1 MERAPFQRTDPHLP
15 VIPSKSLH
23 PAMSKRPLASALFL
37 ALFLTVGAGFGASGV
52 GGPAAVR
59 ADNLRDTP
67 LVRAVQRAR
76 AAAVNIHTEKTAPV
90 TDPAFAT
97 PGHHGRKINGMGTGI
112 IIDERGYIVT
122 NHHVVNGVD
131 SLRVTLD
138 TGNTYNAVVISEDPV
153 RDLAVLKIQATAPL
167 AVMPLGT
174 SSDLMLGETVFA
186 IGNAFGY
193 ESTITVGIVSALH
206 RDVEVNDTQSYKNL
220 IQTDAA
226 INPGNSGGP
235 LINLNGEVVGINVAI
250 RAGAQKIGFAIPIDD
265 ARKIVADLLKIEYFD
280 GTSHGLIARDVK
292 AGSDRR
298 MVVEGARA
306 GSPAEQAGLRA
317 GDVVIKAGDMPV
329 VDSADFERALLGHG
343 VGEEIHLTVKRDG
356 KPEQIALKL
365 APASGELQASGVGS
379 VIVHGERDPV
389 TDPVSDRIWEII
401 GVRVNKVA
409 KSNPKLINSKYD
421 GGLQVVAIRSDSP
434 AAHGGIQPK
443 DVLVGLDRW
452 TTVRMEDVS
461 WVLDH
466 RQDLVTPLRFHIVRS
481 TETLFGDLMLAT
493 QQR

>member
-1 MERAPFQRTDPHLP
+1 MP
-15 VIPSKSLH
+15 
-23 PAMSKRPLASALFL
+23 KRPLALALFL
-37 ALFLTVGAGFGASGV
+37 ASILAVGAGLGAGGV
-52 GGPAAVR
+52 GGAPAAPPAR
-59 ADNLRDTP
+59 EDNSRETP

-76 AAAVNIHTEKTAPV
+76 AAAVNIHTEKTTPV
-90 TDPAFAT
+90 TDPAYAT
-97 PGHHGRKINGMGTGI
+97 PGRHGRKVNGMGTGI

-153 RDLAVLKIQATAPL
+153 RDLAILKIQASGPL
-167 AVMPLGT
+167 SVMPLGT

-206 RDVEVNDTQSYKNL
+206 RDVEVNETQSYKNL

-280 GTSHGLIARDVK
+280 GTSHGLLARDVK

-298 MVVEGARA
+298 MVVEAARV
-306 GSPAEQAGLRA
+306 GSPADAAGLKP
-317 GDVVIKAGDMPV
+317 GDVVLKAGETNV

-343 VGEEIHLTVKRDG
+343 VGDEVHLTVKRDG
-356 KPEQIALKL
+356 KPQQVSLKL
-365 APASGELQASGVGS
+365 APASGELQASGAGS
-379 VIVHGERDPV
+379 VIVHGETDPV
-389 TDPVSDRIWEII
+389 TQRIWDVI
-401 GVRVNKVA
+401 GVRVNKIA
-409 KSNPKLINSKYD
+409 KSNTKLVNSKYE
-421 GGLQVVAIRSDSP
+421 GGLQVLEIRNDSP

-452 TTVRMEDVS
+452 TTIRTEDVS

-466 RQDLVTPLRFHIVRS
+466 RQDQVTPLRFHIVRS
-481 TETLFGDLMLAT
+481 SETLFGDMMLAT

>member
-1 MERAPFQRTDPHLP
+1 MPKR
-15 VIPSKSLH
+15 SL
-23 PAMSKRPLASALFL
+23 ALALFL
-37 ALFLTVGAGFGASGV
+37 ASVLAVGAGFGAGGV
-52 GGPAAVR
+52 GGPAAAR
-59 ADNLRDTP
+59 EENQRETP

-112 IIDERGYIVT
+112 VIDERGYIVT

-131 SLRVTLD
+131 KLSVTLD

-153 RDLAVLKIQATAPL
+153 RDVAILKIQASTPL
-167 AVMPLGT
+167 TVMPLGT

-206 RDVEVNDTQSYKNL
+206 RDVEVNETQSYKNL

-280 GTSHGLIARDVK
+280 GTSHGVIARDVK

-298 MVVEGARA
+298 MVIEAARS
-306 GSPAEQAGLRA
+306 GSAADAAGLKP
-317 GDVVIKAGDMPV
+317 GDVVLKAGDTSV

-343 VGEEIHLTVKRDG
+343 VGDEVHLTVRRDG
-356 KPEQIALKL
+356 KQEDLSLKL
-365 APASGELQASGVGS
+365 GPANGELQANGTGS
-379 VIVHGERDPV
+379 VIVHGES
-389 TDPVSDRIWEII
+389 DPVSQRIWDVI
-401 GVRVNKVA
+401 GVRVNKIA
-409 KSNPKLINSKYD
+409 KTNPKLVNSKYE
-421 GGLQVVAIRSDSP
+421 GGLQVVEIRIDSP

-481 TETLFGDLMLAT
+481 SETLFGDMILAT
-493 QQR
+493 QTR

>member
-1 MERAPFQRTDPHLP
+1 MPKR
-15 VIPSKSLH
+15 SL
-23 PAMSKRPLASALFL
+23 ALAFFLASIVA
-37 ALFLTVGAGFGASGV
+37 VGAGLGAGGV
-52 GGPAAVR
+52 SPPVHEDSAR
-59 ADNLRDTP
+59 ETP
-67 LVRAVQRAR
+67 LVKAVKRAR
-76 AAAVNIHTEKTAPV
+76 AAAVNIHTEKTTPV
-90 TDPAFAT
+90 TDPAYAT
-97 PGHHGRKINGMGTGI
+97 PGRHGRKVNGMGTGI
-112 IIDERGYIVT
+112 VIDERGYIVT

-131 SLRVTLD
+131 NLRVTLD
-138 TGNTYNAVVISEDPV
+138 TGNTYSAVVISEDPV
-153 RDLAVLKIQATAPL
+153 RDLAILKIQASTPL
-167 AVMPLGT
+167 TVMPLGT

-206 RDVEVNDTQSYKNL
+206 RDVEVNETQSYKNL

-292 AGSDRR
+292 SGSDRR
-298 MVVEGARA
+298 MVVEAARA
-306 GSPAEQAGLRA
+306 GSAAEQAGL
-317 GDVVIKAGDMPV
+317 KAGDIVLKAGETSV

-343 VGEEIHLTVKRDG
+343 VGDEVHLTVKRDG
-356 KPEQIALKL
+356 KSEQVALKL
-365 APASGELQASGVGS
+365 GPASGELQASGTGN
-379 VIVHGERDPV
+379 VIVHSERDPV
-389 TDPVSDRIWEII
+389 TDPATDRIWEVI
-401 GVRVNKVA
+401 GLRVSKIA
-409 KSNPKLINSKYD
+409 KTNSKLANSKYE

-434 AAHGGIQPK
+434 AAHGGILPK

-452 TTVRMEDVS
+452 TTVRIEDVS

-481 TETLFGDLMLAT
+481 NGQSGSSPETLFGDMLLAT

>member
-1 MERAPFQRTDPHLP
+1 MP
-15 VIPSKSLH
+15 
-23 PAMSKRPLASALFL
+23 KRPLALALFL
-37 ALFLTVGAGFGASGV
+37 ASILAVGAGLGASGA
-52 GGPAAVR
+52 GSPPGAHEQDAR
-59 ADNLRDTP
+59 ETP
-67 LVRAVQRAR
+67 LVKAVQRAR
-76 AAAVNIHTEKTAPV
+76 AAAVNIHTEKTTPV

-97 PGHHGRKINGMGTGI
+97 PGRHGRKVNGMGTGI

-122 NHHVVNGVD
+122 NHHVINGVD

-138 TGNTYNAVVISEDPV
+138 SGNTYNAVVISEDPV
-153 RDLAVLKIQATAPL
+153 RDLAILKIQATVPL
-167 AVMPLGT
+167 TVMPLGT

-206 RDVEVNDTQSYKNL
+206 RDVEVNETQSYKNL

-265 ARKIVADLLKIEYFD
+265 ARKIMADLLKIEYFD
-280 GTSHGLIARDVK
+280 NASHGVIARDVK
-292 AGSDRR
+292 SGSDRR
-298 MVVEGARA
+298 MVVEAA
-306 GSPAEQAGLRA
+306 KPGSAADQAGLKP
-317 GDVVIKAGDMPV
+317 GDVILKAGERPI

-343 VGEEIHLTVKRDG
+343 VGDEVHLTVKRDG
-356 KPEQIALKL
+356 KSEELALKL
-365 APASGELQASGVGS
+365 GPANGDLQANTAGS
-379 VIVHGERDPV
+379 VIVHSETEPADPL
-389 TDPVSDRIWEII
+389 SQRIWEVI
-401 GVRVNKVA
+401 GLRVSKIA
-409 KSNPKLINSKYD
+409 KTNPKLTNSKYE
-421 GGLQVVAIRSDSP
+421 GGLQVVEIRSDSP
-434 AAHGGIQPK
+434 AAHGGIQPR

-466 RQDLVTPLRFHIVRS
+466 RQDMVTPLRFHIVRS
-481 TETLFGDLMLAT
+481 GGMGGALPETLFGDMQLAT
-493 QQR
+493 QTR

>member
-1 MERAPFQRTDPHLP
+1 MP
-15 VIPSKSLH
+15 
-23 PAMSKRPLASALFL
+23 KRPLATALFL
-37 ALFLTVGAGFGASGV
+37 ALILAAGSGLGVNGSGAAL
-52 GGPAAVR
+52 R
-59 ADNLRDTP
+59 AEDLRETP
-67 LVRAVQRAR
+67 LVRAVKRAR
-76 AAAVNIHTEKTAPV
+76 AAAVNIHTEKTSPV
-90 TDPAFAT
+90 TDPAFAA
-97 PGHHGRKINGMGTGI
+97 PGRHGRKVNGMGTGI

-138 TGNTYNAVVISEDPV
+138 SGNTYNAVVISEDPV
-153 RDLAVLKIQATAPL
+153 RDLAILKIQATGPL

-265 ARKIVADLLKIEYFD
+265 ARRIVADLLKIEYFD
-280 GTSHGLIARDVK
+280 GTSHGLISRDIK
-292 AGSDRR
+292 AGAERR
-298 MVVEGARA
+298 MVVESARA
-306 GSPAEQAGLRA
+306 GSPAEQAGLRS
-317 GDVVIKAGDMPV
+317 GDVVLKAGDLPV
-329 VDSADFERALLGHG
+329 VDGADFERALLGHAI
-343 VGEEIHLTVKRDG
+343 GEAVNISIQRDG

-365 APASGELQASGVGS
+365 APASGEVLAAGTGN
-379 VIVHGERDPV
+379 VIVHGESV
-389 TDPVSDRIWEII
+389 HAESDPVSQRIWEVI
-401 GVRVNKVA
+401 GLRVSKVPRT
-409 KSNPKLINSKYD
+409 NVKLVNSKYE

-452 TTVRMEDVS
+452 TTIRMEDVS

-466 RQDLVTPLRFHIVRS
+466 RQDGVSPLRFHIVRLS
-481 TETLFGDLMLAT
+481 ETLFGDMVLAN

>member
-1 MERAPFQRTDPHLP
+1 MP
-15 VIPSKSLH
+15 
-23 PAMSKRPLASALFL
+23 KRPLALAFFL
-37 ALFLTVGAGFGASGV
+37 ALMVAAGAGLGAGGV
-52 GGPAAVR
+52 EGPAAHR
-59 ADNLRDTP
+59 SENPRETP
-67 LVRAVQRAR
+67 LVLAVKRAR
-76 AAAVNIHTEKTAPV
+76 ASAVNIHTEKTTPV

-97 PGHHGRKINGMGTGI
+97 PGRHGRKVNGMGTGI

-131 SLRVTLD
+131 KLSVTLD
-138 TGNTYNAVVISEDPV
+138 SGNTYSAVVISEDPV
-153 RDLAVLKIQATAPL
+153 RDLAVLKIQATVPL
-167 AVMPLGT
+167 TVMPLGT

-265 ARKIVADLLKIEYFD
+265 ARKIVADLLRIEYFD
-280 GTSHGLIARDVK
+280 GTSHGLLARDVK
-292 AGSDRR
+292 AGADRR
-298 MVVEGARA
+298 LVVEGARA
-306 GSPAEQAGLRA
+306 GSPADAAGLKP
-317 GDVVIKAGDMPV
+317 GDVVLKAGEMPI
-329 VDSADFERALLGHG
+329 VDNADLERALLGHG
-343 VGEEIHLTVKRDG
+343 VGDEVHLTVSRDG
-356 KPEQIALKL
+356 HSEQLAMKL
-365 APASGELQASGVGS
+365 GPANGEVLAAGAGS
-379 VIVHGERDPV
+379 VIVHGE
-389 TDPVSDRIWEII
+389 TDPMSERIWDVI
-401 GVRVNKVA
+401 GVRVTKIA
-409 KSNPKLINSKYD
+409 RSNLKLQNSKYE

-466 RQDLVTPLRFHIVRS
+466 RQDGVTPLRFHIVRS
-481 TETLFGDLMLAT
+481 SETLFGDLQLMT

>member
-1 MERAPFQRTDPHLP
+1 MPKR
-15 VIPSKSLH
+15 SL
-23 PAMSKRPLASALFL
+23 ATAFFLASIVA
-37 ALFLTVGAGFGASGV
+37 VGAGLGAGGV
-52 GGPAAVR
+52 GSPAAAR
-59 ADNLRDTP
+59 EENQRETP
-67 LVRAVQRAR
+67 LVRAIQRAR
-76 AAAVNIHTEKTAPV
+76 GAAVNIHTEKTTPV

-97 PGHHGRKINGMGTGI
+97 PGRHGRKVNGMGTGI

-138 TGNTYNAVVISEDPV
+138 SGNTYKAVVISEDPV
-153 RDLAVLKIQATAPL
+153 RDLAILKIQASVPL
-167 AVMPLGT
+167 TVMPLGT

-206 RDVEVNDTQSYKNL
+206 RDVEVNETQSYKNL

-235 LINLNGEVVGINVAI
+235 LVNLNGEIVGINVAI

-292 AGSDRR
+292 AGTDRR
-298 MVVEGARA
+298 MVIEGARA
-306 GSPAEQAGLRA
+306 GSPADAAGLRP
-317 GDVVIKAGDMPV
+317 GDIVIKAGDMPV

-343 VGEEIHLTVKRDG
+343 IGDEVHLTVRRDG
-356 KPEQIALKL
+356 KPEQVALRL
-365 APASGELQASGVGS
+365 GPANGGMQAAGGGS
-379 VIVHGERDPV
+379 VIVHSE
-389 TDPVSDRIWEII
+389 TDPLSERIWEVI
-401 GVRVNKVA
+401 GVRVNKIVKA
-409 KSNPKLINSKYD
+409 NPKLANSKYE
-421 GGLQVVAIRSDSP
+421 GGLQVVEIRNDSP

-466 RQDLVTPLRFHIVRS
+466 RQDLLTPLRFHIVRS
-481 TETLFGDLMLAT
+481 SETLFGDLTLAT

>member
-1 MERAPFQRTDPHLP
+1 MPKRT
-15 VIPSKSLH
+15 
-23 PAMSKRPLASALFL
+23 LALALFL
-37 ALFLTVGAGFGASGV
+37 ASILAVGAGLGAGGV
-52 GGPAAVR
+52 GGLPAVR
-59 ADNLRDTP
+59 EDSPRDTP
-67 LVRAVQRAR
+67 LVRAVQRAH
-76 AAAVNIHTEKTAPV
+76 AAAVNIHTEKTTPV

-97 PGHHGRKINGMGTGI
+97 PGRHGRKINGMGTGI
-112 IIDERGYIVT
+112 IIDDRGYIVT

-138 TGNTYNAVVISEDPV
+138 SGNTFNAVVISEDPV
-153 RDLAVLKIQATAPL
+153 RDLAILKIQSTVPL
-167 AVMPLGT
+167 TVMPLGT

-193 ESTITVGIVSALH
+193 EHTITMGIVSALH
-206 RDVEVNDTQSYKNL
+206 RDVEVNETQSYKNL

-235 LINLNGEVVGINVAI
+235 LINLNGEIVGINVAI

-298 MVVEGARA
+298 MVVEAARA
-306 GSPAEQAGLRA
+306 GSPADLAGLKP
-317 GDVVIKAGDMPV
+317 GHVVLKAGEMSV
-329 VDSADFERALLGHG
+329 TDSADFERALLGHG
-343 VGEEIHLTVKRDG
+343 VGDEVQLTVKHDG
-356 KPEQIALKL
+356 KTEQVALKL
-365 APASGELQASGVGS
+365 APANGEMLAGGSGS
-379 VIVHGERDPV
+379 VIVHGE
-389 TDPVSDRIWEII
+389 TDPTSERIWEVI
-401 GVRVNKVA
+401 GVRVNKIA
-409 KSNPKLINSKYD
+409 KTNPKLANSKYE
-421 GGLQVVAIRSDSP
+421 GGLQIVSIRNDSP

-452 TTVRMEDVS
+452 TTIRTEDVS

-466 RQDLVTPLRFHIVRS
+466 RQDIVTPLRFHIVRS
-481 TETLFGDLMLAT
+481 SETLFGDMMLAT

>member
-1 MERAPFQRTDPHLP
+1 MP
-15 VIPSKSLH
+15 
-23 PAMSKRPLASALFL
+23 KRPLALALFL
-37 ALFLTVGAGFGASGV
+37 ASILAVGAGLGAGSV
-52 GGPAAVR
+52 GAPATVR
-59 ADNLRDTP
+59 EDNARETP
-67 LVRAVQRAR
+67 LVKAVQRAR
-76 AAAVNIHTEKTAPV
+76 AAAVNIHTEKTTPV

-97 PGHHGRKINGMGTGI
+97 PGRHGRKVNGMGTGI
-112 IIDERGYIVT
+112 VIDERGYIVT

-153 RDLAVLKIQATAPL
+153 RDLAILKIQASVPL
-167 AVMPLGT
+167 TVMPLGT

-206 RDVEVNDTQSYKNL
+206 RDVEVNETQSYKNL

-280 GTSHGLIARDVK
+280 GTAHGLIARDVK

-298 MVVEGARA
+298 MVVESARP
-306 GSPAEQAGLRA
+306 GSPAELAGLKP
-317 GDVVIKAGDMPV
+317 GDVVLKAGDLSV

-343 VGEEIHLTVKRDG
+343 VGDEVHVTVKRDG
-356 KPEQIALKL
+356 KSEQVAIKL
-365 APASGELQASGVGS
+365 GPASGELQASGAGS
-379 VIVHGERDPV
+379 VIVHGE
-389 TDPVSDRIWEII
+389 TDPVSDRIWEVI

-409 KSNPKLINSKYD
+409 KTNPKLANSKYE

-481 TETLFGDLMLAT
+481 NGATGSSSETLFGDMMLAT

>member
-1 MERAPFQRTDPHLP
+1 MP
-15 VIPSKSLH
+15 
-23 PAMSKRPLASALFL
+23 KRPLASALFL
-37 ALFLTVGAGFGASGV
+37 ALILAVGAGFGASGT

-59 ADNLRDTP
+59 AEDLRQTP

-76 AAAVNIHTEKTAPV
+76 AAAVNIHTEKTSPV

-97 PGHHGRKINGMGTGI
+97 PGRHGRKVNGMGTGI

-131 SLRVTLD
+131 KMRVTLD
-138 TGNTYNAVVISEDPV
+138 TGNTYEAALISEDPV
-153 RDLAVLKIQATAPL
+153 RDLAVLKIQAGTPL
-167 AVMPLGT
+167 TVMPLGT

-206 RDVEVNDTQSYKNL
+206 RDVEVNETQSYKNL

-292 AGSDRR
+292 AGADRR
-298 MVVEGARA
+298 LVVEGARA
-306 GSPAEQAGLRA
+306 GSPADSAGLKP
-317 GDVVIKAGDMPV
+317 GDVVLKAGNTNI
-329 VDSADFERALLGHG
+329 VDSADFERALLGHA
-343 VGEEIHLTVKRDG
+343 VGSEVQITVKRDG

-365 APASGELQASGVGS
+365 APASGEMLAGGSGS
-379 VIVHGERDPV
+379 VIVHGESDPM
-389 TDPVSDRIWEII
+389 SERIWEVI
-401 GVRVNKVA
+401 GMRVTKIQRT
-409 KSNPKLINSKYD
+409 NPKLVNSKYE
-421 GGLQVVAIRSDSP
+421 GGLQVVAIRADSP

-452 TTVRMEDVS
+452 TTIRTEDVS

-466 RQDLVTPLRFHIVRS
+466 RQDGVTPLRFHIVRS
-481 TETLFGDLMLAT
+481 SETLFGDMQLAT

>member
-1 MERAPFQRTDPHLP
+1 MP
-15 VIPSKSLH
+15 
-23 PAMSKRPLASALFL
+23 KRPLATALFL
-37 ALFLTVGAGFGASGV
+37 ALLLAVGTGFGAG
-52 GGPAAVR
+52 GFGPAAVR
-59 ADNLRDTP
+59 ADNLRETP

-76 AAAVNIHTEKTAPV
+76 AAAVNIHTEKTSPV
-90 TDPAFAT
+90 TDPAFAA
-97 PGHHGRKINGMGTGI
+97 PGRHGRKINGMGTGI

-131 SLRVTLD
+131 KLRVTLD
-138 TGNTYNAVVISEDPV
+138 SGNTYDAVVISEDPV
-153 RDLAVLKIQATAPL
+153 RDLAILKIQASVPL

-193 ESTITVGIVSALH
+193 ESTITVGIVSSLH

-265 ARKIVADLLKIEYFD
+265 ARRIIADLLKIEYFD
-280 GTSHGLIARDVK
+280 GTSHGLIGRDVK
-292 AGSDRR
+292 AGADRR
-298 MVVEGARA
+298 LVVEAARP
-306 GSPAEQAGLRA
+306 GSPAELAGLRA
-317 GDVVIKAGDMPV
+317 GDIVIKAGDMPV

-343 VGEEIHLTVKRDG
+343 VGEEIHVSVKRDG
-356 KPEQIALKL
+356 KPEQLALKL
-365 APASGELQASGVGS
+365 APASPGEALAGGSGN
-379 VIVHGERDPV
+379 VIVHGES
-389 TDPVSDRIWEII
+389 DPVSERIWEVI
-401 GVRVNKVA
+401 GVRVNKIA
-409 KSNPKLINSKYD
+409 KSNPKLASSKYD

-434 AAHGGIQPK
+434 AAHGGIQPT

-452 TTVRMEDVS
+452 TTIRLEDVS

-466 RQDLVTPLRFHIVRS
+466 RQEAVNPLRFHIVRS
-481 TETLFGDLMLAT
+481 KETLFGDLMLAT

>member
-1 MERAPFQRTDPHLP
+1 MP
-15 VIPSKSLH
+15 
-23 PAMSKRPLASALFL
+23 KRPLAHALFL
-37 ALFLTVGAGFGASGV
+37 ALILAAGAGLGAGGV
-52 GGPAAVR
+52 EGTAAQR
-59 ADNLRDTP
+59 AENQRETP

-76 AAAVNIHTEKTAPV
+76 AAAVNIHTEKTTPV

-97 PGHHGRKINGMGTGI
+97 PGRHGRKVNGMGTGI

-131 SLRVTLD
+131 KLSVTLAS
-138 TGNTYNAVVISEDPV
+138 GNTFDAVVISEDPI
-153 RDLAVLKIQATAPL
+153 RDLAVLKIQASVPL
-167 AVMPLGT
+167 TVMPLGT

-193 ESTITVGIVSALH
+193 ESTITMGIVSALH

-250 RAGAQKIGFAIPIDD
+250 RAGAQKIGFAIPMDD
-265 ARKIVADLLKIEYFD
+265 ALKIIADLLKIEYFD

-292 AGSDRR
+292 AGGDRR
-298 MVVEGARA
+298 LVVEGARA
-306 GSPAEQAGLRA
+306 GSAADVAGLKS
-317 GDVVIKAGDMPV
+317 GDVVLKAGEMPI
-329 VDSADFERALLGHG
+329 VDNADLERALLGHG
-343 VGEEIHLTVKRDG
+343 VGDEVRLTVRRDG
-356 KPEQIALKL
+356 RPEQIGLKL
-365 APASGELQASGVGS
+365 GPANGETLAAGAGS
-379 VIVHGERDPV
+379 VIVHPGE
-389 TDPVSDRIWEII
+389 TDPMSERIWEVI
-401 GVRVNKVA
+401 GVRVAKVA
-409 KSNPKLINSKYD
+409 RSNSKLVNSKYE
-421 GGLQVVAIRSDSP
+421 GGLQVVAIRNDSP

-466 RQDLVTPLRFHIVRS
+466 RESEVTPLRFHIVRS
-481 TETLFGDLMLAT
+481 TETLFGDLQLMT

>member
-1 MERAPFQRTDPHLP
+1 MP
-15 VIPSKSLH
+15 
-23 PAMSKRPLASALFL
+23 KRPLASALCL
-37 ALFLTVGAGFGASGV
+37 ALILAVGAGFGASGT

-59 ADNLRDTP
+59 AEDLRETP
-67 LVRAVQRAR
+67 LVRAVKRAR
-76 AAAVNIHTEKTAPV
+76 AAAVNIHTEKTSPV

-138 TGNTYNAVVISEDPV
+138 TGNTYSAVVISEDPV
-153 RDLAVLKIQATAPL
+153 RDLAVLKIQPTAPL

-280 GTSHGLIARDVK
+280 GTSHGLISRDVK
-292 AGSDRR
+292 AGTDRR
-298 MVVEGARA
+298 MVVEGAKA
-306 GSPAEQAGLRA
+306 GSPAERAGLRA
-317 GDVVIKAGDMPV
+317 GDVVVKAGEMPV

-343 VGEEIHLTVKRDG
+343 IGEEVHITVKRDG

-365 APASGELQASGVGS
+365 APASGDLQANGAGS
-379 VIVHGERDPV
+379 VIVHGD
-389 TDPVSDRIWEII
+389 TDPTSERIWEVI
-401 GVRVNKVA
+401 GVRVSKVA
-409 KSNPKLINSKYD
+409 KANSKLANSKYE

-481 TETLFGDLMLAT
+481 TETLFGDLTLAT